1 MQTFSEQLSQSYSNL
16 IEKGTEWL
24 NIAILQ
30 IPNFLLAI
38 VVCTIAYLAS
48 GYVKKL
54 AVRGFSRFTSNK
66 TVLELTGSL
75 ATALLGVLTLF
86 IALGILNLGETIN
99 KILAT
104 AGVLGLAVG
113 LALQEPMNNLF
124 SGVFMSVRDL
134 FNIGDLVETNGYFGT
149 ITKID
154 LRATTLKLPS
164 GQLVTIPNKDVIQ
177 TPLTNYTE
185 SQKRR
190 VDLSCGISYG
200 EDLDFVE
207 RVAIDAMD
215 EVEEILTD
223 EPIDVI
229 YEEFGGSSI
238 NFKLRFWMD
247 VCGQR
252 DYLLMKSNAIK
263 ALKAAFD
270 EHDIMI
276 PFPIRTLD
284 FGIKGGVPMEEM
296 IPHQEQHHDPITSN

>member
-215 EVEEILTD
+215 EVEEILTN

-296 IPHQEQHHDPITSN
+296 IPQQEQHHDPITSN

>member
-1 MQTFSEQLSQSYSNL
+1 MQTFSEQLSESYTNL
-16 IEKGTEWL
+16 IDKGTDWL
-24 NIAILQ
+24 NLVILQ
-30 IPNFLLAI
+30 IPNFILAA
-38 VVCTIAYLAS
+38 VVCTIAYLVS

-54 AVRGFSRFTSNK
+54 AVKGFRRFTSNK

-75 ATALLGVLTLF
+75 ATAIFGVLVLF

-104 AGVLGLAVG
+104 AGVLGLAIG

-134 FNIGDLVETNGYFGT
+134 FNIGDLVETNGFFGT

-154 LRATTLKLPS
+154 LRATTLKLPT

-177 TPLTNYTE
+177 SPLTNYTE
-185 SQKRR
+185 AKIRR
-190 VDLSCGISYG
+190 VEISCGVSYG

-207 RVAIDAMD
+207 RVAVDAMA
-215 EVEEILTD
+215 EVEEVLSD
-223 EPIDVI
+223 EPIDLVF
-229 YEEFGGSSI
+229 EEFGGSSI

-247 VCGQR
+247 ISGQR
-252 DYLLMKSNAIK
+252 DFLLMRSNAIK

-284 FGIKGGVPMEEM
+284 FGIKGGVPIDEM
-296 IPHQEQHHDPITSN
+296 ITQENQLQNQANSD